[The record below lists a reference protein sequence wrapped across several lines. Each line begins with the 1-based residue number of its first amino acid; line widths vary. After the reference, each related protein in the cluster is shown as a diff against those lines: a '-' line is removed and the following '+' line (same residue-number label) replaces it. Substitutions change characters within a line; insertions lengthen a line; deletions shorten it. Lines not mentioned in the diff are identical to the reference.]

1 MSSTRMGLTDDQP
14 ASIFIALGHPPQLS
28 DLAHIAMHIQ
38 SRALPFTRSLG
49 LVALCAVVLLGTY
62 EWQIGEANEYLGMQ
76 PWEMSLVGYLA
87 LLLGLPMVA
96 WVISGSDGRPSD
108 FFRLFYGAIVLTSF
122 LVLHPVAGQ
131 LPESTVVLGLLVL
144 FAPLLVLEF
153 VGRAVPAIRIR
164 GVFKAS
170 WIEFFVVTAVLLVVL
185 LSATYPPASAGFGI
199 ADSYDRRLEGRD
211 IYAAGTLLGYGLA
224 MSMNG
229 LAPYLGFVG
238 GLRRRWGLLLI
249 AVFSVV
255 FFYWLLGVKAPG
267 LYVIAA
273 FVLGV
278 MVRNGKIQE
287 VPKLFLLA
295 IAGLGMVVLFEWTFF
310 DQYSVVA
317 DYFFRR
323 LFAAQAEVQSYYLQ
337 FLSSVKPIPWS
348 WAMGGSDDNFSPT
361 YFIGEYYFDNPD
373 SNVNTNAFLHALAA
387 KGFAGYLWAIIV
399 VALILVTFDRLY
411 QIDRNPTY
419 LFLGFLYGLLVVEQ
433 AYSVAFVSSGV
444 GVLFLLALLEAPRKA
459 EFVKTVQPLR
469 GRSLH

>member
-1 MSSTRMGLTDDQP
+1 M
-14 ASIFIALGHPPQLS
+14 
-28 DLAHIAMHIQ
+28 
-38 SRALPFTRSLG
+38 RSLG
-49 LVALCAVVLLGTY
+49 LITLCSVVLLGTY
-62 EWQIGEANEYLGMQ
+62 NWQIGEANEYLGMR
-76 PWEMSLVGYLA
+76 PWVMSPVGYLA
-87 LLLGLPMVA
+87 LLFGLPTVA
-96 WVISGSDGRPSD
+96 WVISGNAGRPSD
-108 FFRLFYGAIVLTSF
+108 FFRMFYGAIVLTSF
-122 LVLHPVAGQ
+122 LVLHPVAGY
-131 LPESTVVLGLLVL
+131 LPDSTVVIGLLVL
-144 FAPLLVLEF
+144 FAPLLGLEF
-153 VGRAVPAIRIR
+153 VGRALPAIRIR
-164 GVFKAS
+164 GVLKVS
-170 WIEFFVVTAVLLVVL
+170 WIEFAVTIAVLLVVV

-199 ADSYDRRLEGRD
+199 EESYDRRLEGRD
-211 IYAAGTLLGYGLA
+211 IYAAGSLLGYGLTMA
-224 MSMNG
+224 MNG

-249 AVFSVV
+249 AVLSVV

-348 WAMGGSDDNFSPT
+348 WTMGGSDDNFSPT

-411 QIDRNPTY
+411 Q
-419 LFLGFLYGLLVVEQ
+419 
-433 AYSVAFVSSGV
+433 
-444 GVLFLLALLEAPRKA
+444 
-459 EFVKTVQPLR
+459 
-469 GRSLH
+469 